1 VDGRLMTEN
10 LYRYEPFK
18 LFTTSSDI
26 KFTDLPTT
34 APPAPIKK

>member
-1 VDGRLMTEN
+1 MMTEN

-18 LFTTSSDI
+18 LFTASSEI
-26 KFTDLPTT
+26 KFTDTPAT

>member
-1 VDGRLMTEN
+1 VDGRTTTEN

-26 KFTDLPTT
+26 KFKDMPAT